1 MVKIFK
7 VLYHRITVVPQQKPL
22 PDCWVEADTP
32 THQHP
37 SMHLPCSLHAH
48 DFALCRRWRG
58 GEILSSLCAE
68 NNFKVQPML
77 ISGLC
82 SLTWTN

>member
-22 PDCWVEADTP
+22 PGCWVEADTP
-32 THQHP
+32 TPQHAFTLFP
-37 SMHLPCSLHAH
+37 VCSR
-48 DFALCRRWRG
+48 LCSVLAGEG
-58 GEILSSLCAE
+58 GILSSLCAE